1 MQQAPVLP
9 LSIKAYL
16 KGELDSDIRHEFYD
30 GQVYAMAG
38 AGERHNIISLNI
50 ATLLR
55 QKTRGTE
62 CRSFVADM
70 KLYLS
75 DLDRFYYPDVL
86 LTCDADDNH
95 EYYKEK
101 PCLIVEVL
109 SPSTEGTDRREKRHA
124 YQNIPS
130 LKEYIMVSQHEC
142 KLELYRR
149 DCDHWQY
156 FLLDEMEDVLQLECL
171 DLSITMP
178 QVYEDVVFSKKDYQ
192 VMEDRPDYSV
202 L

>member
-1 MQQAPVLP
+1 MRQAPVLP
-9 LSIKAYL
+9 LSIEDYL
-16 KGELDSDIRHEFYD
+16 KGELESDIRHEFYD

-38 AGERHNIISLNI
+38 AGERHNTIALNI

-55 QKTRGTE
+55 QNTRGTE
-62 CRSFVADM
+62 CRSFIADM

-86 LTCDADDNH
+86 LTCDVDDNH

-109 SPSTEGTDRREKRHA
+109 SPSTEGTDRREKLHA

-130 LKEYIMVSQHEC
+130 LKEYVMVAQDEQ
-142 KLELYRR
+142 KVELYRR
-149 DCDHWQY
+149 DGEIWQY
-156 FLLDEMEDVLQLECL
+156 FLLDKDDTLELECL
-171 DLSITMP
+171 DLALSMSAI
-178 QVYEDVVFSKKDYQ
+178 YEDVEFPAYQ
-192 VMEDRPDYSV
+192 VREDRPDYSV
-202 L
+202 EI